1 MIATEIP
8 APFDQPVNTS
18 AQALGAMPLRE
29 IKQLQDK
36 IHDICLAAQRNG
48 YEDLTRK
55 EIQHRYELLYSRR
68 IDASTVSSRVHNLIV
83 GGRLE
88 RAKVRNCTVTGNEVE
103 PVRVPLK
110 QARLVA

>member
-1 MIATEIP
+1 MNTTDIP

-18 AQALGAMPLRE
+18 AQAFHALRMPDL
-29 IKQLQDK
+29 KQLQDK

-48 YEDLTRK
+48 YDDLTRK
-55 EIQHRYELLYSRR
+55 EIQARYELLYSAR

-83 GGRLE
+83 AGRLE
-88 RAKVRNCTVTGNEVE
+88 RTAVRRCTVTGNEVE
-103 PVRVPLK
+103 PVRVPMK